1 MGCGRPRIQK
11 NHGQCHPPYIE
22 KQPPENDDLIN
33 IHIHIFETMPR
44 CQDAKMPRE
53 EEMIFTPQKKQLID
67 EHDEHVHNDNVL
79 DHGNSLAA
87 SDEKITPPNGLM
99 GKPRYLSG

>member
-1 MGCGRPRIQK
+1 
-11 NHGQCHPPYIE
+11 
-22 KQPPENDDLIN
+22 
-33 IHIHIFETMPR
+33 
-44 CQDAKMPRE
+44 MPRE
-53 EEMIFTPQKKQLID
+53 EEMIFTHKKTQLID

-99 GKPRYLSG
+99 GKPRYLSGWLKMVFIMALSKHTLW